1 MKFNPGDLV
10 YIPQGVILQED
21 IECPSSILKI
31 DKPQV
36 GVFIS
41 GDANQAW
48 VEVMVAGQ
56 RWTAPTR
63 KIYPMEPNNVS

>member
-21 IECPSSILKI
+21 ITCPSNILKI
-31 DKPQV
+31 ESPQV

-41 GDANQAW
+41 EDSNQTWAQ
-48 VEVMVAGQ
+48 VMVRGQ
-56 RWTAPTR
+56 RWSAPTR
-63 KIYPMEPNNVS
+63 KIYPMEPTNVG

>member
-21 IECPSSILKI
+21 RECPSAILKI
-31 DKPQV
+31 EKPQV

-41 GDANQAW
+41 EDDNRKWAEIMLG
-48 VEVMVAGQ
+48 GQ
-56 RWTAPTR
+56 RWTAPTT
-63 KIYPMEPNNVS
+63 KIYRMGEENAG